1 MKAYLLKAFDLAC
14 FQTFTPGPA
23 GFTNEET
30 AKKFCEVRNEDRAEV
45 YYAYDVVDISEAKPE
60 DITK

>member
-1 MKAYLLKAFDLAC
+1 MKIYLLKAFDLAC
-14 FQTFTPGPA
+14 FHTFTPGPA